1 MTVKQK
7 ITELLNRLN
16 DGVIEKE
23 EVIALSLLS
32 SVAGESIFLLGA
44 PGVAKSLAARRLKYA
59 YKGGSSF
66 EYLMNRFSTPD
77 EIFGPVS
84 ISQLKDHDKYERI
97 VKNYL
102 PTATVVFLDEIWKAG
117 PSIQNALLTVLN
129 EKIYRNGEQEI
140 QVPMKALISAS
151 NELPSK
157 GEGLEALWDRF
168 LVRIIVDGVKD
179 KQRFN
184 DMISKSLNSYHDTV
198 IEVLKITDDEY
209 KKWNNLIDEI
219 EIPENVFNVI
229 HVIRS
234 FIEQHNQREENSQNP
249 IYISD
254 RRWRKIVRLLRT
266 SAFLNDRKAVDLMDC
281 FLIKDCLWNQTEQIQ
296 ATSQFVGEAIQKH
309 GYSLK
314 FNFIGLKEELDE
326 FKNEIKEETKFEK
339 DARVEVLDDAING
352 YYEIRGVNQY
362 NNLISHSDYDSLRNS
377 NKQCYLCY
385 WDPGW
390 RKVRQNNI
398 FNIRKGNSKNSIFI
412 NEHEHQLKTKVT
424 GNKRQ
429 ITKKPHKKV
438 EEDWDGRVTNYL
450 EVTNNQKEELEK
462 YRSNDLQHLRI
473 NLFVNPELANIVES
487 HLTATRKE
495 IEKFEVEIRKIQN
508 DYKKLKDEEIIIE
521 EKVVVSIIQ
530 INELEGVLADWI
542 LEELLDK
549 EITDS
554 EKFRKKNLKWF
565 NDNTEIRKDEYEE
578 IKEAIENKLN
588 GK

>member
-1 MTVKQK
+1 MTVKPK
-7 ITELLNRLN
+7 ITELLKRLN

-44 PGVAKSLAARRLKYA
+44 PGVAKSLVARRLKYS
-59 YKGGSSF
+59 YKDGSSF

-168 LVRIIVDGVKD
+168 LVRLIVDGVKD
-179 KQRFN
+179 KQSFN
-184 DMISKSLNSYHDTV
+184 DMISKTLNSYSDTV
-198 IEVLKITDDEY
+198 VEALKISDDEY
-209 KKWNNLIDEI
+209 KKWNKLIDEI

-229 HVIRS
+229 HVIRG
-234 FIEQHNQREENSQNP
+234 FIDQHNQREENKQNP

-254 RRWRKIVRLLRT
+254 RRWRKIVRLIRT
-266 SAFLNDRKAVDLMDC
+266 SAFLNDRKVADLMDC
-281 FLIKDCLWNQTEQIQ
+281 FLIKDCLWNETEQIQ
-296 ATSQFVGEAIQKH
+296 ATSQFVRDAIEKH

-314 FNFIGLKEELDE
+314 FNFKGLKDELDE
-326 FKNEIKEETKFEK
+326 FKTEIKEETKFEK
-339 DARVEVLDDAING
+339 DTRVERLIENSG
-352 YYEIRGVNQY
+352 YYEIENPPSQHDKYIEKGVFHQLTNDKQNIHLHYIQY
-362 NNLISHSDYDSLRNS
+362 SSFYQHGRF
-377 NKQCYLCY
+377 QA
-385 WDPGW
+385 
-390 RKVRQNNI
+390 
-398 FNIRKGNSKNSIFI
+398 RKGKDKYHIALNDTDYK
-412 NEHEHQLKTKVT
+412 LKTNVT
-424 GNKRQ
+424 GEKRQ

-438 EEDWDGRVTNYL
+438 EEDWDSRVAKYL
-450 EVTNNQKEELEK
+450 EVTNTQKEELEA
-462 YRSNDLQHLRI
+462 YRTKDLQHLRT

-487 HLTATRKE
+487 HLTSTRKE

-508 DYKKLKDEEIIIE
+508 DYKKLKDEEI
-521 EKVVVSIIQ
+521 VIQ
-530 INELEGVLADWI
+530 
-542 LEELLDK
+542 
-549 EITDS
+549 
-554 EKFRKKNLKWF
+554 
-565 NDNTEIRKDEYEE
+565 
-578 IKEAIENKLN
+578 
-588 GK
+588 

>member
-1 MTVKQK
+1 MTVKPK
-7 ITELLNRLN
+7 ITELLKRLN

-44 PGVAKSLAARRLKYA
+44 PGVAKSLVARRLKYA
-59 YKGGSSF
+59 YKDGSSF

-168 LVRIIVDGVKD
+168 LVRLIVDGVKD
-179 KQRFN
+179 KQSFN
-184 DMISKSLNSYHDTV
+184 DMISKTLNSYNDTV
-198 IEVLKITDDEY
+198 GEALKITDDEY
-209 KKWNNLIDEI
+209 KKWNKQIDEI

-229 HVIRS
+229 HVVRS
-234 FIEQHNQREENSQNP
+234 FIDQHNQREENKQNP

-254 RRWRKIVRLLRT
+254 RRWRKIVRLIRT
-266 SAFLNDRKAVDLMDC
+266 SAFLNDRKVADLMDC
-281 FLIKDCLWNQTEQIQ
+281 FLIKDCLWNETEQIQ
-296 ATSQFVGEAIQKH
+296 ATSQFVRDAIQKH

-314 FNFIGLKEELDE
+314 FNFKGLKDELDE
-326 FKNEIKEETKFEK
+326 FKTEIKEETKFEK
-339 DARVEVLDDAING
+339 DTRVEVLANSRSD
-352 YYEIRGVNQY
+352 YYEIEKFDSQ
-362 NNLISHSDYDSLRNS
+362 NNLLAQSDYSALNNS
-377 NKQCYLCY
+377 NQRIKLGN
-385 WDPGW
+385 WDQW
-390 RKVRQNNI
+390 SKRVSQDYYSNYNA
-398 FNIRKGNSKNSIFI
+398 RKGNSKFTVFI
-412 NEHEHQLKTKVT
+412 NDKEYKLKTTTK
-424 GNKRQ
+424 GEKRQ

-438 EEDWDGRVTNYL
+438 EEDWDSRVANYL
-450 EVTNNQKEELEK
+450 EVTNNQKEELET
-462 YRSNDLQHLRI
+462 YRTNDLKHLRT
-473 NLFVNPELANIVES
+473 NLFVNPELANVVES
-487 HLTATRKE
+487 HLTSTRKE

-508 DYKKLKDEEIIIE
+508 DYKKLKDEEI
-521 EKVVVSIIQ
+521 VIQ
-530 INELEGVLADWI
+530 
-542 LEELLDK
+542 
-549 EITDS
+549 
-554 EKFRKKNLKWF
+554 
-565 NDNTEIRKDEYEE
+565 
-578 IKEAIENKLN
+578 
-588 GK
+588 

>member
-1 MTVKQK
+1 MTVKPK
-7 ITELLNRLN
+7 ITELLKRLN

-44 PGVAKSLAARRLKYA
+44 PGVAKSLVARRLKYA
-59 YKGGSSF
+59 YKDGSSF

-168 LVRIIVDGVKD
+168 LVRLIVDGVKD
-179 KQRFN
+179 KQSFN
-184 DMISKSLNSYHDTV
+184 EMISKTLNSYSDTV
-198 IEVLKITDDEY
+198 GEALKISDDEY
-209 KKWNNLIDEI
+209 KKWNKLIDEI

-234 FIEQHNQREENSQNP
+234 FIDQHNQREENKQNP

-254 RRWRKIVRLLRT
+254 RRWRKIVKLIRT
-266 SAFLNDRKAVDLMDC
+266 SAFLNDRKVADLMDC
-281 FLIKDCLWNQTEQIQ
+281 FLIKYCIWNETEQIQ
-296 ATSQFVGEAIQKH
+296 ATSQFVRDAIQKH

-314 FNFIGLKEELDE
+314 FNFKGLKDELEE
-326 FKNEIKEETKFEK
+326 FKTEIKEETKFEK
-339 DARVEVLDDAING
+339 DTRVEMLVNSRNE
-352 YYEIRGVNQY
+352 YYEIIGISNY
-362 NNLISHSDYDSLRNS
+362 DNLISQVDFKALTNTNQTY
-377 NKQCYLCY
+377 YLHY
-385 WDPGW
+385 WESGW
-390 RKVRQNNI
+390 GQVRQHQR
-398 FNIRKGNSKNSIFI
+398 FNIRKGNSKHSIFVND
-412 NEHEHQLKTKVT
+412 NEYQLKTTTK
-424 GNKRQ
+424 GEKRQ

-438 EEDWDGRVTNYL
+438 EEDWDSRVANYL
-450 EVTNNQKEELEK
+450 EVTNNQKEELEA
-462 YRSNDLQHLRI
+462 YRTKDLQHLRT
-473 NLFVNPELANIVES
+473 NLFVSPELANIVES
-487 HLTATRKE
+487 HLTSTRKE

-508 DYKKLKDEEIIIE
+508 DYKKLKDEEI
-521 EKVVVSIIQ
+521 VIQ
-530 INELEGVLADWI
+530 
-542 LEELLDK
+542 
-549 EITDS
+549 
-554 EKFRKKNLKWF
+554 
-565 NDNTEIRKDEYEE
+565 
-578 IKEAIENKLN
+578 
-588 GK
+588 

>member
-1 MTVKQK
+1 MTVKPK
-7 ITELLNRLN
+7 ITELLKRLN

-44 PGVAKSLAARRLKYA
+44 PGVAKSLVARRLKYA
-59 YKGGSSF
+59 YKDGSSF

-168 LVRIIVDGVKD
+168 LVRLIVDGVKD
-179 KQRFN
+179 KQSFN
-184 DMISKSLNSYHDTV
+184 DMISKTLNSYNDTV
-198 IEVLKITDDEY
+198 GEALKITDDEY
-209 KKWNNLIDEI
+209 KKWNKQIDEI

-229 HVIRS
+229 HVVRS
-234 FIEQHNQREENSQNP
+234 FIDQHNQREENKQNP

-254 RRWRKIVRLLRT
+254 RRWRKIVRLIRT
-266 SAFLNDRKAVDLMDC
+266 SAFLNDRKVADLMDC
-281 FLIKDCLWNQTEQIQ
+281 FLIKDCLWNETEQIQ
-296 ATSQFVGEAIQKH
+296 TTSQFVRDAIQKH

-314 FNFIGLKEELDE
+314 FNFKGLKDELDE
-326 FKNEIKEETKFEK
+326 FKTEIKEETKFEK
-339 DARVEVLDDAING
+339 DTRVETLVNARND
-352 YYEIRGVNQY
+352 YFEIVGFNNENNLIRQIDY
-362 NNLISHSDYDSLRNS
+362 NNLTNS
-377 NKQCYLCY
+377 NEY
-385 WDPGW
+385 
-390 RKVRQNNI
+390 VRLYYYYEYYRQVQQNRTYNL
-398 FNIRKGNSKNSIFI
+398 RKGNSKFSIFI
-412 NEHEHQLKTKVT
+412 NDQEYKLKTTTK
-424 GNKRQ
+424 GEKRQ

-438 EEDWDGRVTNYL
+438 EEDWDSRIANYL
-450 EVTNNQKEELEK
+450 DVTNNQKEELET
-462 YRSNDLQHLRI
+462 YRTNDLKHLRT
-473 NLFVNPELANIVES
+473 NLFVNPELANVVES
-487 HLTATRKE
+487 HLTSTRKE

-508 DYKKLKDEEIIIE
+508 DYKKLKDEEI
-521 EKVVVSIIQ
+521 VIQ
-530 INELEGVLADWI
+530 
-542 LEELLDK
+542 
-549 EITDS
+549 
-554 EKFRKKNLKWF
+554 
-565 NDNTEIRKDEYEE
+565 
-578 IKEAIENKLN
+578 
-588 GK
+588 

>member
-1 MTVKQK
+1 MTVKPK
-7 ITELLNRLN
+7 ITELLKRLN

-44 PGVAKSLAARRLKYA
+44 PGVAKSLVARRLKYA
-59 YKGGSSF
+59 YKDGSSF

-168 LVRIIVDGVKD
+168 LVRLIVDGVKD
-179 KQRFN
+179 KQSFN
-184 DMISKSLNSYHDTV
+184 DMISKTLNSYNDTV
-198 IEVLKITDDEY
+198 GEALKITDDEY
-209 KKWNNLIDEI
+209 KKWNKQIDEI

-229 HVIRS
+229 HVVRS
-234 FIEQHNQREENSQNP
+234 FIDQHNQREENKQNP

-254 RRWRKIVRLLRT
+254 RRWRKIVRLIRT
-266 SAFLNDRKAVDLMDC
+266 SAFLNDRKVADLMDC
-281 FLIKDCLWNQTEQIQ
+281 FLIKDCLWNETEQIQ
-296 ATSQFVGEAIQKH
+296 TTSQFVRDAIQKH

-314 FNFIGLKEELDE
+314 FNFKGLKDELDE
-326 FKNEIKEETKFEK
+326 FKTEIKEETKFEK
-339 DARVEVLDDAING
+339 DTRVETLVNARND
-352 YYEIRGVNQY
+352 YFEIVGFNNENNLIRQIDY
-362 NNLISHSDYDSLRNS
+362 NNLTNS
-377 NKQCYLCY
+377 NEY
-385 WDPGW
+385 
-390 RKVRQNNI
+390 VRLYYYYEYYRQVQQNRTY
-398 FNIRKGNSKNSIFI
+398 NIRKGNSKFSIFI
-412 NEHEHQLKTKVT
+412 NDQEYKLKTTTK
-424 GNKRQ
+424 GEKRQ

-438 EEDWDGRVTNYL
+438 EEDWDSRVANYL
-450 EVTNNQKEELEK
+450 DVTNNQKEELET
-462 YRSNDLQHLRI
+462 YRTNDLKHLRT
-473 NLFVNPELANIVES
+473 NLFVNPELANVVES
-487 HLTATRKE
+487 HLTSTRKE

-508 DYKKLKDEEIIIE
+508 DYKKLKDEEI
-521 EKVVVSIIQ
+521 V
-530 INELEGVLADWI
+530 
-542 LEELLDK
+542 
-549 EITDS
+549 
-554 EKFRKKNLKWF
+554 
-565 NDNTEIRKDEYEE
+565 
-578 IKEAIENKLN
+578 IK
-588 GK
+588 

>member
-1 MTVKQK
+1 MTVKPK
-7 ITELLNRLN
+7 ITELLKRLN

-44 PGVAKSLAARRLKYA
+44 PGVAKSLVARRLKYA
-59 YKGGSSF
+59 YKDGSSF

-168 LVRIIVDGVKD
+168 LVRLIVDGVKD
-179 KQRFN
+179 KQSFN
-184 DMISKSLNSYHDTV
+184 DMISKTLNSYNDTV
-198 IEVLKITDDEY
+198 GEALKITDDEY
-209 KKWNNLIDEI
+209 KKWNKQIDEI

-229 HVIRS
+229 HVVRS
-234 FIEQHNQREENSQNP
+234 FIDQHNQREENKQNP

-254 RRWRKIVRLLRT
+254 RRWRKIVRLIRT
-266 SAFLNDRKAVDLMDC
+266 SAFLNDRKVADLMDC
-281 FLIKDCLWNQTEQIQ
+281 FLIKDCLWNETEQIQ
-296 ATSQFVGEAIQKH
+296 TTSQFVRDAIQKH

-314 FNFIGLKEELDE
+314 FNFKGLKDELDE
-326 FKNEIKEETKFEK
+326 FKTEIKEETKFEK
-339 DARVEVLDDAING
+339 DTRVETLVNARND
-352 YYEIRGVNQY
+352 YFEIVGFNNENNLIRQIDY
-362 NNLISHSDYDSLRNS
+362 NNLTNS
-377 NKQCYLCY
+377 NEY
-385 WDPGW
+385 
-390 RKVRQNNI
+390 VRLYYYYEYYRQVQQNRTYNL
-398 FNIRKGNSKNSIFI
+398 RKGNSKFSIFI
-412 NEHEHQLKTKVT
+412 NDQEYKLKTTTK
-424 GNKRQ
+424 GEKRQ

-438 EEDWDGRVTNYL
+438 EEDWDSRIANYL
-450 EVTNNQKEELEK
+450 DVTNNQKEELET
-462 YRSNDLQHLRI
+462 YRTNDLKHLRT
-473 NLFVNPELANIVES
+473 NLFVNPELANVVES
-487 HLTATRKE
+487 HLTSTRKE

-508 DYKKLKDEEIIIE
+508 DYKKLKDEEI
-521 EKVVVSIIQ
+521 V
-530 INELEGVLADWI
+530 IN
-542 LEELLDK
+542 
-549 EITDS
+549 
-554 EKFRKKNLKWF
+554 
-565 NDNTEIRKDEYEE
+565 
-578 IKEAIENKLN
+578 
-588 GK
+588 